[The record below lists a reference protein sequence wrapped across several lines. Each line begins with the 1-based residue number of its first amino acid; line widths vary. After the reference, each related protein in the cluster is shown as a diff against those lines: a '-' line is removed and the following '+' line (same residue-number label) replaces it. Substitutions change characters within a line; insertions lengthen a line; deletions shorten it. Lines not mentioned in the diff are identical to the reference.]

1 MDVDDEIDRLWQML
15 SNSSR
20 RWALPRESPPCKCHS
35 FERVSVS
42 MRLFTDKG
50 YSIESIECVG
60 DETKM
65 SMGHVTTEMHC
76 RARTDSTVVITTT
89 ITPLQLK

>member
-60 DETKM
+60 DEIDEYGTCNDRDALPC
-65 SMGHVTTEMHC
+65 SDGLDSRDYDHNNSTT
-76 RARTDSTVVITTT
+76 A
-89 ITPLQLK
+89 